1 MVDFQ
6 KFKMVKSFI
15 QFLRESNFDPGKR
28 IRRMSGDPAFKI
40 LELSNEFATFPE
52 DMDTDEMVS
61 KMDKELARAKNL
73 PRGEIADVVRSF
85 SADWEGTKRSLA
97 NDPEKLNKELRSMA
111 RSFVERQR
119 EILQNPSSAINPN
132 VSPVKEKNPT
142 LDFDQNTDQIIYD
155 PGKVEVPEKFKPKS
169 GTYLKSKPN
178 FGSQFNTLNIENT
191 PTPPSIRSKIGVGQS
206 YFIPDSPLEGENFLD
221 TFRRN
226 QAEYQRQF
234 GIPTKVT
241 DRAFKTTY
249 AASNL
254 ADPISSAAEGVAGRL
269 GGKMAGSVAGMWGL
283 ADAIFGQEAHGAMIP
298 HEGAIEWQKR
308 SNVQA
313 VKDLL
318 SRGYNQTGKS
328 SRERSN

>member
-1 MVDFQ
+1 MI
-6 KFKMVKSFI
+6 KTFI
-15 QFLRESNFDPGKR
+15 QFLKENTFDPNKR
-28 IRRMSGDPAFKI
+28 LRRMSIDPAFKI

-61 KMDKELARAKNL
+61 KMDQEVARAKNL
-73 PRGEIADVVRSF
+73 PPGETEDIVKGFA
-85 SADWEGTKRSLA
+85 ADWEGTKRSLG

-111 RSFVERQR
+111 RSFVDRQR
-119 EILQNPSSAINPN
+119 DILKNPSSAINPN

-155 PGKVEVPEKFKPKS
+155 QGKIEVPEKFKPKPGS
-169 GTYLKSKPN
+169 YLKPKTD
-178 FGSQFNTLNIENT
+178 FGPQFNTLNIEN
-191 PTPPSIRSKIGVGQS
+191 PLTPPSVRSKTKVGQS
-206 YFIPDSPLEGENFLD
+206 YFIPDSPLQGENPLD

-226 QAEYQRQF
+226 RAEYQRQF

-254 ADPISSAAEGVAGRL
+254 ADPIGSAAEGVAGRL
-269 GGKMAGSVAGMWGL
+269 GGKMAGSIAGMWGL